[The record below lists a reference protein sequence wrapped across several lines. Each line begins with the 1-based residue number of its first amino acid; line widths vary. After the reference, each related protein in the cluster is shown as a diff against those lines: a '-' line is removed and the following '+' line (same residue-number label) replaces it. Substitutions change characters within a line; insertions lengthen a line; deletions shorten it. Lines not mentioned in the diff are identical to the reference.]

1 MGVTRGER
9 LGKNVMDSTDSPLQR
24 WRYVDATLA
33 ESVESTTFLQ
43 ALYAGMERR
52 HVEFMS
58 AEAAAEAAAKAE
70 AIWRCMQR
78 QMAPLRHQGSQELF
92 PLSAQPYC
100 MSRNLDPDQKRQ
112 K

>member
-1 MGVTRGER
+1 M
-9 LGKNVMDSTDSPLQR
+9 QR
-24 WRYVDATLA
+24 WRYIDATLA

-70 AIWRCMQR
+70 AKAEAIWRCMQR

-100 MSRNLDPDQKRQ
+100 MSRSLG
-112 K
+112 